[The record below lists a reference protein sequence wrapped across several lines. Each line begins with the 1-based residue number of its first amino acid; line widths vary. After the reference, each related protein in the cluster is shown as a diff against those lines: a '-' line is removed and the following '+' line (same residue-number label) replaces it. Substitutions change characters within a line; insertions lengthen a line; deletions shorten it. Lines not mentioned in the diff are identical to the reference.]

1 MFISPDGFDTID
13 QDEDEDEEG
22 GSKRIRPINS
32 KDERKP
38 NIYDDPANLFITQE
52 VRKVVVFLCWI
63 QSNSVLV
70 LLRHR
75 IGKRVMRGWIFQL
88 LFILLVTAGGG
99 IFNLFLFFGNPGADM
114 PMLLFAIAMAA
125 FAFYHYHVARELTE
139 TGIPERLQ
147 LHTRARGD
155 SYVMPL
161 LQHLP
166 PLRLPML
173 HFYTRRF
180 RRVQVLPLDEPAV
193 QRVIEPLLLLILGS
207 IFSFQGSKL
216 GFWLMLSALSLVVVE
231 TDYQN
236 NAMEALDDQYDA
248 RLESRTMRII
258 QESLSQNAKMPA
270 KMNGIVTSGI
280 ARVSESLL
288 QLQQDRLNNAKQQ

>member
-1 MFISPDGFDTID
+1 MSISTDGSHPVT
-13 QDEDEDEEG
+13 QTEG
-22 GSKRIRPINS
+22 NGGNGNSGRKIHAMNALPERPLNL
-32 KDERKP
+32 
-38 NIYDDPANLFITQE
+38 YDDPAKVFIGGPIYKLIVLLAT
-52 VRKVVVFLCWI
+52 V
-63 QSNSVLV
+63 QSSSVLV
-70 LLRHR
+70 FLRHR

-88 LFILLVTAGGG
+88 LFILLITAGGG
-99 IFNLFLFFGNPGADM
+99 IFNLFFFFGNPEADM

-125 FAFYHYHVARELTE
+125 FAFYHYHVSRELTE

-155 SYVMPL
+155 SHAMFL

-166 PLRLPML
+166 HLRLPMW

-180 RRVQVLPLDEPAV
+180 RLVQVLPLDEPAA
-193 QRVIEPLLLLILGS
+193 QRMIEPLLLLVLGG

-216 GFWLMLSALSLVVVE
+216 GFWLMLSALSLVIVE

-248 RLESRTMRII
+248 RLESRTMRIV
-258 QESLSQNAKMPA
+258 QESLSNKSTMPA
-270 KMNGIVTSGI
+270 KVNGIATSGI
-280 ARVSESLL
+280 ARVSESLIR
-288 QLQQDRLNNAKQQ
+288 LQQDRLNSASQ